1 MRKSFKYRIYP
12 TKAQEQIIL
21 ETLEH
26 CRLLYNRLLGER
38 KDAYE
43 KSQHALSRY
52 TQQNSL
58 PMRKEAIPALTHIHS
73 QVLQDVT
80 RRLDKAFQAFFR
92 RVRNKDS
99 KAGYPRFQPIQRYH
113 SFTYPQAVKAW
124 DKIARTVTLSKIGE
138 VRIKLHRPIEGE
150 IKTASVI
157 VKNGKYYAAF
167 SCVLPDVESIE
178 NDNPPVGID
187 LGLKYL
193 AITSDGEFFE
203 TPKHLRKS
211 ERKLKYL
218 QRQVSRRK
226 KGSKRRKKAV
236 RQLARCHEHIANQR
250 RDNAHKVSRDLVTQ
264 YSLIAFEDLK
274 ILNMTQ
280 NHHLAKSIADA
291 GWNTL
296 VRFTTYKAESAGCR
310 VVLVNPYNTTQECSQ
325 CHALVHKELK
335 DRIHDCPHCGY
346 VQDRDINAAENI
358 LARAV

>member
-1 MRKSFKYRIYP
+1 MRKTFKYRIYP
-12 TKAQEQIIL
+12 NKKQEQAIL

-38 KDAYE
+38 KDAYA
-43 KSQHALSRY
+43 KFQHTLSAY
-52 TQQNSL
+52 TQINSF
-58 PMRKEAIPALTHIHS
+58 PVRKEAIPELKTVHS
-73 QVLQDVT
+73 QVLQDVAK
-80 RRLDKAFQAFFR
+80 RLDKAFQAFFR
-92 RVRNKDS
+92 RIKS
-99 KAGYPRFQPIQRYH
+99 GEKPGYPRFQPIQRYH
-113 SFTYPQAVKAW
+113 SFIYPQAGWQVT
-124 DKIARTVTLSKIGE
+124 DRTVKLSKIGV
-138 VRIKLHRPIEGE
+138 VRMKLHRPIEGK
-150 IKTASVI
+150 IKTATVI
-157 VKNGKYYAAF
+157 AKNGKYYVAF
-167 SCVLPDVESIE
+167 SCEIE
-178 NDNPPVGID
+178 EITPILTDKPPVGID

-226 KGSKRRKKAV
+226 RGSKRRKKAV
-236 RQLARCHEHIANQR
+236 RQLAKLHEHIANQR
-250 RDNAHKVSRDLVTQ
+250 SDNAHKVSRKLVTR
-264 YSLIAFEDLK
+264 YGLVAFEDLK

-296 VRFTTYKAESAGCR
+296 VQFTTYKAESAGGR
-310 VVLVNPYNTTQECSQ
+310 VVLVNPYNTTQECSH
-325 CHALVHKELK
+325 CHALVHKELQ
-335 DRIHDCPHCGY
+335 DRIHECPHCGY